1 MQRLHDPSESRSL
14 LMAFVPNMQECEGLS
29 GKEIGNVVFGLQ
41 RFGISL
47 AVRDFEVEATL
58 KMHV

>member
-1 MQRLHDPSESRSL
+1 
-14 LMAFVPNMQECEGLS
+14 MAFVPNMQECEGLS